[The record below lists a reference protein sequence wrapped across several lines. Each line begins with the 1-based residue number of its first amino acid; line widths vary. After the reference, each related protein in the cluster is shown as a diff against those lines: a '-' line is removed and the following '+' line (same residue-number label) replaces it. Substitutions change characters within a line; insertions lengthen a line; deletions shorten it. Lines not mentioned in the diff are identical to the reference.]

1 MRVFLPYP
9 PSGNRRLTARK
20 DGKGFVNTAKY
31 RSWKDEAAWTV
42 AMAVRGER
50 NKIRGA
56 FELHAIAM
64 PPALN
69 RTRDIDNLLKAT
81 CDALKAG
88 GLIEDDSFCQ
98 RINIE
103 WGMLDSP
110 GILVGVQPCQRLS
123 SSRDGSDRSPSD
135 SEPNRARPSPRQ
147 RRLVAT
153 IQDAVIGELLATGKG
168 VMKASANPLS
178 SMSVGDIASRIST
191 KRRPVP
197 TCPECQGKGFVWML
211 KRKAFPSWAE
221 MQKLQDEPPKLEPVE
236 KERWLCPECRGA
248 GNLRLPEDE
257 EEA

>member
-50 NKIRGA
+50 NKIRGT

-88 GLIEDDSFCQ
+88 GAIEDDSFCQ

-110 GILVGVQPCQRLS
+110 GILVGVQPCPHPIS
-123 SSRDGSDRSPSD
+123 PVDGNARSPSGNAPK
-135 SEPNRARPSPRQ
+135 SPHPNRRSPRG
-147 RRLVAT
+147 AT
-153 IQDAVIGELLATGKG
+153 IQAAKRAV
-168 VMKASANPLS
+168 
-178 SMSVGDIASRIST
+178 R
-191 KRRPVP
+191 
-197 TCPECQGKGFVWML
+197 
-211 KRKAFPSWAE
+211 
-221 MQKLQDEPPKLEPVE
+221 
-236 KERWLCPECRGA
+236 
-248 GNLRLPEDE
+248 
-257 EEA
+257 